1 MTGVHPVNSSGQRG
15 AALLIALFV
24 LVIVSV
30 MGITAMKTSM
40 FSAKI
45 ATGTQ
50 IDAMAF
56 EGAESAIT
64 ATFIELGGDDEV
76 MQKLLLGET
85 IARCITMTS
94 QTVGGACGQDQTL
107 DSRGLVVAESHSKV
121 NGFAPIDGYQIGS
134 SGGGAQLVEYKIG
147 ILGDSELPD
156 LAVENHH
163 MQEALKRALKPSSD
177 IE

>member
-1 MTGVHPVNSSGQRG
+1 MNGSLSTAKSQNG

-64 ATFIELGGDDEV
+64 ATYFEFVDNDDV
-76 MQKLLLGET
+76 MQTLLLGSK
-85 IARCITMTS
+85 INRCITMS
-94 QTVGGACGQDQTL
+94 DQTVEGECQDGQTL
-107 DSRGLVVAESHSKV
+107 DSRGLIVSESHSKV
-121 NGFAPIDGYQIGS
+121 NGYAAIDGYQVGS

-156 LAVENHH
+156 LGVENHH
-163 MQEALKRALKPSSD
+163 MQEALKRALKPASD

>member
-1 MTGVHPVNSSGQRG
+1 MNGTPLRHKNQRG
-15 AALLIALFV
+15 VALLIALFV

-50 IDAMAF
+50 VDAMAF

-64 ATFIELGGDDEV
+64 STYLEFVNNDDV
-76 MQKLLLGET
+76 MQTLLLGSK
-85 IARCITMTS
+85 ISRCITMS
-94 QTVGGACGQDQTL
+94 DQTIEGDCQDGQTL
-107 DSRGLVVAESHSKV
+107 DSRGLVVSESHSKV
-121 NGFAPIDGYQIGS
+121 NGYAAIDGYQVGS

-147 ILGDSELPD
+147 ILGESELPD
-156 LAVENHH
+156 LGVENHH
-163 MQEALKRALKPSSD
+163 MQEALKRALKPASD

>member
-1 MTGVHPVNSSGQRG
+1 MNGTPLSHKRQRG
-15 AALLIALFV
+15 VALLIALFV

-56 EGAESAIT
+56 EGAESAVS
-64 ATFIELGGDDEV
+64 ATFRELENDDDV
-76 MQKLLLGET
+76 TMSDET
-85 IARCITMTS
+85 
-94 QTVGGACGQDQTL
+94 VEGACGDGQTL
-107 DSRGLVVAESHSKV
+107 DSRGLIVSESHSKV
-121 NGFAPIDGYQIGS
+121 NGYMPIDGGGIS
-134 SGGGAQLVEYKIG
+134 STGGGALQVDYKVG
-147 ILGDSELPD
+147 ILGDSRLPG
-156 LAVENHH
+156 LGVENHH

>member
-1 MTGVHPVNSSGQRG
+1 MNGTPLSHKRQRG
-15 AALLIALFV
+15 VALLIALFV

-64 ATFIELGGDDEV
+64 ATYLELANDDDV
-76 MQKLLLGET
+76 MQTLLLGGMVS
-85 IARCITMTS
+85 RCITMADRTAE
-94 QTVGGACGQDQTL
+94 GACVDGQTL
-107 DSRGLVVAESHSKV
+107 DSRGLIVSESHSKV
-121 NGFAPIDGYQIGS
+121 NGYAPIDGYQVGS

-147 ILGDSELPD
+147 ILGDSELAD
-156 LAVENHH
+156 LGVENHH

>member
-1 MTGVHPVNSSGQRG
+1 MDGSRSMYKSENG

-64 ATFIELGGDDEV
+64 ATYLEFASDDDV
-76 MQKLLLGET
+76 MQALLLGGT
-85 IARCITMTS
+85 VSRCITMADRNAEG
-94 QTVGGACGQDQTL
+94 VCGDGQTL
-107 DSRGLVVAESHSKV
+107 DSRGLIVSESHSKV
-121 NGFAPIDGYQIGS
+121 NGYAPIDGAPVGS
-134 SGGGAQLVEYKIG
+134 TGGGALQVEYKIG
-147 ILGDSELPD
+147 ILGNSELPG
-156 LAVENHH
+156 LGVENHH

>member
-1 MTGVHPVNSSGQRG
+1 MNGTPLSYKNQSGV
-15 AALLIALFV
+15 ALLIALFV

-56 EGAESAIT
+56 EGAESAVT
-64 ATFIELGGDDEV
+64 ATYLELGSDDDV
-76 MQKLLLGET
+76 MQTLLLGGVVS
-85 IARCITMTS
+85 RCITMVDRTAEG
-94 QTVGGACGQDQTL
+94 VCGDGQTL
-107 DSRGLVVAESHSKV
+107 DSRGLVVSESHSKV
-121 NGFAPIDGYQIGS
+121 NGYAPIDGAAVGTT
-134 SGGGAQLVEYKIG
+134 GGGSLQVEYKIG
-147 ILGDSELPD
+147 ILGNSELPD
-156 LAVENHH
+156 LGVENHH

>member
-1 MTGVHPVNSSGQRG
+1 MNGTPLSHKRQRG
-15 AALLIALFV
+15 VALLIALFV

-56 EGAESAIT
+56 EGAESAVS
-64 ATFIELGGDDEV
+64 ATFRELENDDDV
-76 MQKLLLGET
+76 IQSLLLGGMIE
-85 IARCITMTS
+85 RCITMS
-94 QTVGGACGQDQTL
+94 DETVEGACGDGQTL
-107 DSRGLVVAESHSKV
+107 GSRGLIVSASPRKV
-121 NGFAPIDGYQIGS
+121 NGYMPIDGGGIRPT
-134 SGGGAQLVEYKIG
+134 GGGALQVGYEVG
-147 ILGDSELPD
+147 ILGDRRLPD
-156 LAVENHH
+156 HSVETHRI
-163 MQEALKRALKPSSD
+163 QEALKRALKPSSD

>member
-1 MTGVHPVNSSGQRG
+1 MNATHSIYKSERG

-56 EGAESAIT
+56 EGAESAVS
-64 ATFIELGGDDEV
+64 ATFRELENDDDV
-76 MQKLLLGET
+76 IQSLLLGGM
-85 IARCITMTS
+85 IQRCITMS
-94 QTVGGACGQDQTL
+94 DETVQGACGDGQTL
-107 DSRGLVVAESHSKV
+107 DSRGLIVSESHSKV
-121 NGFAPIDGYQIGS
+121 NGYMPIDGGGIS
-134 SGGGAQLVEYKIG
+134 STGGGALQVDYKVG
-147 ILGDSELPD
+147 ILGDSRLAD
-156 LAVENHH
+156 LGVENHH
-163 MQEALKRALKPSSD
+163 MQEALKRALKPSSE